1 MVAASLCV
9 AEKKKKKKHKMLLH
23 PEVMKEGSVWFVI
36 PAEERRVGLILIA
49 ATLHVTR
56 K

>member
-9 AEKKKKKKHKMLLH
+9 AEKKKKKHKMLLH
-23 PEVMKEGSVWFVI
+23 PEMMKEGSVWFVI
-36 PAEERRVGLILIA
+36 PAEERRVGLIFIA